1 MPHILQ
7 NVKEMIL
14 KEMTD
19 FGKKNSLSP
28 LEQVGPILAQF
39 MSYFPIIF
47 QVKGIVLF
55 PEGFTVENELLTPT
69 FKMKRP
75 ELKKRF
81 MEDIVKLYALLD
93 QAMP

>member
-19 FGKKNSLSP
+19 FGKKNSLSS
-28 LEQVGPILAQF
+28 LEQVRPILTQF
-39 MSYFPIIF
+39 ISYFPIIL